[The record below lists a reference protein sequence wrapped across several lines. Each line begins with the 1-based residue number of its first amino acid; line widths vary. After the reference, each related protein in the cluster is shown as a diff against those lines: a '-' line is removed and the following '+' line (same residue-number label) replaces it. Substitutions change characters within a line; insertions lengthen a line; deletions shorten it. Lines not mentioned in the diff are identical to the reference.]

1 MVGVTATIRDVAER
15 AGVSI
20 ATVSRVMND
29 RPDVGVDTRGRVLDA
44 ARDLGYVA
52 HGPARAL
59 STSRSQ
65 LMGVVM
71 PPGVGRPE
79 VALTF
84 FGEVIDSVT
93 RHLDDHGYDGVL
105 LHSASHGHPY
115 PERARLH
122 SVAGL
127 LLLGSVDPG
136 DLAQVP
142 PSLPCVG
149 VDTRLEGP
157 NRGSVIFDDVD
168 GIRLSVRHL
177 YALGHRRL
185 AYLGGPTRLRPA
197 RDRLEAF
204 LAEVASLGI
213 EALPEHVREGDWSGE
228 AGYRE
233 ACAVLAAG
241 AERPTAIVAASDL
254 TALSAMQAL
263 RDFGLRPGEDVA
275 VTGFDDLPMAAV
287 GHPPLTT
294 IRQDRERLGAA
305 AVTALVELLDRPDEE
320 GPQLVLPVSLVVRAS
335 TARAA

>member
-1 MVGVTATIRDVAER
+1 MPATIRDVADR

-20 ATVSRVMND
+20 ATVSRVMNG
-29 RPDVGVDTRGRVLDA
+29 RPDVGLDTRERVLDA
-44 ARDLGYVA
+44 ARDLGYVV
-52 HGPARAL
+52 HGAARVL

-65 LMGVVM
+65 LVGLVM

-93 RHLDDHGYDGVL
+93 RHLDDHGYDAVL
-105 LHSASHGHPY
+105 LHSATHGHAY

-127 LLLGSVDPG
+127 LLLGDVHPG
-136 DLAQVP
+136 DFAKVP
-142 PSLPCVG
+142 AAMPCVG
-149 VDTRLEGP
+149 VDTRLDGP
-157 NRGSVIFDDVD
+157 NRASVIFDDVD
-168 GIRLSVRHL
+168 GIRMCVRHL

-185 AYLGGPTRLRPA
+185 AYLGGPTALRPA

-204 LAEVASLGI
+204 RAEAAALGL
-213 EALPEHVREGDWSGE
+213 EVPPEHVREGDWSGE

-233 ACAVLAAG
+233 ACAVLATPD
-241 AERPTAIVAASDL
+241 EHPTALVAASDL
-254 TALSAMQAL
+254 TALSAMQAV
-263 RDFGLRPGEDVA
+263 RDFGLRPGEDIA

-294 IRQDRERLGAA
+294 VRQDRERLGAA
-305 AVTALVELLDRPDEE
+305 TVAAFVELLDRADEP
-320 GPQLVLPVSLVVRAS
+320 GPQTVLPVSLVVRAS
-335 TARAA
+335 TARPRDP